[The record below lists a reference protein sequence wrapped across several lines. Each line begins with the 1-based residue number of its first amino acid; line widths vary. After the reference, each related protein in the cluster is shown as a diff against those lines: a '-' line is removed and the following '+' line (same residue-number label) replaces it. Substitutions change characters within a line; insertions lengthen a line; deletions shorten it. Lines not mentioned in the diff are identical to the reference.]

1 MTHMTRMT
9 VTDLLSPGVPLLLSE
24 TAAAS
29 VLGVSQPTLNRH
41 ARRGTLPSGIRPIW
55 VTPSRRM
62 YSTRELLAYLGLPT
76 AHLFE
81 AVA

>member
-1 MTHMTRMT
+1 MPCMTITQ
-9 VTDLLSPGVPLLLSE
+9 LLSPNAPLLLNE
-24 TAAAS
+24 TATAA
-29 VLGVSQPTLNRH
+29 VLGMSQPTLNRH

-62 YSTRELLAYLGLPT
+62 YSTPELLAYLGLPT
-76 AHLFE
+76 THLFE